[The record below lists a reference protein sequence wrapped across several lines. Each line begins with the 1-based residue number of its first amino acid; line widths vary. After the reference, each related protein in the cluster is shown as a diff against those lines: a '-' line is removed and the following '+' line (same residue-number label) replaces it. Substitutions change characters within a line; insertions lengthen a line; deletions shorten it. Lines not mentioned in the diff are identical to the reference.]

1 MQGFQR
7 PIIWFSEILNQIIIN
22 MRNIN
27 WQAEPSTHCRPQ
39 SHCRE
44 LSAHARRT
52 RPVSPCGPLT
62 GRQGTQPLFI
72 TLEPRWALLRTEKP
86 TALLRWWRPRGTSPR
101 GGTSTFVASSFL
113 RSVSATERL
122 LVYLSVLNQIQGK
135 QDYQIVWCKC
145 NFTKSYGCSVPETKC
160 WEFGLRCL
168 SRVWALIFTSLS
180 AAR

>member
-1 MQGFQR
+1 MTS
-7 PIIWFSEILNQIIIN
+7 WALD
-22 MRNIN
+22 
-27 WQAEPSTHCRPQ
+27 T
-39 SHCRE
+39 
-44 LSAHARRT
+44 LSAPEPLPRAVCT
-52 RPVSPCGPLT
+52 RPEDTSGLT
-62 GRQGTQPLFI
+62 VRSSHRP
-72 TLEPRWALLRTEKP
+72 PRHSATVHHPRASMGSAEDWEAHCAAKMMK
-86 TALLRWWRPRGTSPR
+86 ARGTSPR